1 MILMMIMLNKLHKFY
16 RTIVPFFVMIV
27 IFVSCQSGSQMRETI
42 LPEPSRQHE
51 GTWAGKDCD
60 GRQIKLVINTDG
72 TANLFIGKTNV
83 KKSLDAVTCLYIISY
98 KDEPV
103 SLNLNFMTQYFDVTE
118 IKMKVDFLGSTMMRV
133 WTNFNETEPTEQDKM
148 FVMKRKR

>member
-1 MILMMIMLNKLHKFY
+1 MMMLNRLHKFY
-16 RTIVPFFVMIV
+16 RTIVPFFAMIV
-27 IFVSCQSGSQMRETI
+27 MFVSCQSSSQMRETI

-60 GRQIKLVINTDG
+60 GRQIKLVINADG

-148 FVMKRKR
+148 FVLKRKR

>member
-1 MILMMIMLNKLHKFY
+1 MIMLNRLHKFY
-16 RTIVPFFVMIV
+16 RTIVPFFAMIV
-27 IFVSCQSGSQMRETI
+27 MFVSCQSGSQMRETI

-51 GTWAGKDCD
+51 GTWVGKDCD

-103 SLNLNFMTQYFDVTE
+103 SLNFNFMTQYFDVTE

-148 FVMKRKR
+148 FVLKRKR

>member
-1 MILMMIMLNKLHKFY
+1 MMINRLYKFY
-16 RTIVPFFVMIV
+16 RTIVPFFAMIV
-27 IFVSCQSGSQMRETI
+27 VLVSCQSGSQIRETI

-51 GTWAGKDCD
+51 GSWAGKDCD

-103 SLNLNFMTQYFDVTE
+103 SLDLNFMTQYFDVTE

>member
-1 MILMMIMLNKLHKFY
+1 MMMIMLNRLYKFY
-16 RTIVPFFVMIV
+16 RTIVPFFAMIV
-27 IFVSCQSGSQMRETI
+27 MFVSCQSGSQMRETI

-60 GRQIKLVINTDG
+60 GRQIKLVLNADG

-148 FVMKRKR
+148 FVLKRKR

>member
-1 MILMMIMLNKLHKFY
+1 MMMLNRLYKFY
-16 RTIVPFFVMIV
+16 CTIVPFFAMIV
-27 IFVSCQSGSQMRETI
+27 MFVSCQSGSQMRETI

-133 WTNFNETEPTEQDKM
+133 WTNFNETEPTDQDKM
-148 FVMKRKR
+148 FVLKRKR